1 VRTTSPSAP
10 TPDSKR
16 DAFAGPR
23 APQDPEAH
31 RSQAWT
37 RTPRG
42 IDTSYS
48 KWSSCSLEQFDDLE
62 GRGLQEYQ
70 FGQPPAN
77 LAQGRVTCAQR
88 QAVGN
93 LRAIHILES
102 IDLW

>member
-1 VRTTSPSAP
+1 MDTTSPSAH
-10 TPDSKR
+10 TADSER

-23 APQDPEAH
+23 VPPEPEAH
-31 RSQAWT
+31 RSLAST

-48 KWSSCSLEQFDDLE
+48 ECSSCSLEQFDGLE
-62 GRGLQEYQ
+62 GRGLLEYQ

-88 QAVGN
+88 QAVGI